1 VLPQALRD
9 TQALVHTRDAHVLVH
24 TVMPLQVLA
33 FVLRSKRQQF
43 ARAWQSGREDGNM
56 EEEGVAALR
65 PNDSL

>member
-1 VLPQALRD
+1 MCHSGAAPVLRGTILHSD
-9 TQALVHTRDAHVLVH
+9 I
-24 TVMPLQVLA
+24 MPLQVLA

-43 ARAWQSGREDGNM
+43 ARAWQAGKEDGNM